1 MTTAPDFTGT
11 VPVPVFVLFDLIALY
26 YLHENADE
34 FVYATLD
41 PNDGHPNVTDY
52 RTVEAADLAAR
63 VAGGDIR
70 VMRLTKWVKE

>member
-11 VPVPVFVLFDLIALY
+11 VPVPTFVLFDLIASH
-26 YLHENADE
+26 YLSENVDE

-41 PNDGHPNVTDY
+41 PSDGRPNVTDY
-52 RTVEAADLAAR
+52 PTVEAADAAAHR
-63 VAGGDIR
+63 AGGDIR